1 MTLLERPGR
10 PGVSRWPWATWGQ
23 RFLGGTGVFLLVT
36 SLVTTAPA
44 SAATLAQEKAQAAT
58 LYSEIQRINFTSQQ
72 LGQRYDLAHLKLN
85 RMVNQIRNTKAIV
98 RTINKDVLAGQ
109 KQLKADAVFAF
120 VTNGAVNTNNP
131 LFTSS
136 ATTLGA
142 TNVYNNL
149 AEGNVGSVVANLKN
163 SRIQLTLERSM
174 LRSEVAAAAHENYL
188 ALQSYAKA
196 RGIDR
201 TLNAD
206 LAKVKGQIASYY
218 NALAAAAAARSAAA
232 LQSSQPTPGSAGAPP
247 PSSVGAAA
255 VRAAESFIGVPYCW
269 GGATRSCVDCSGLVM
284 LAYDAVGISLSHYS
298 GAMYQETQPVPLWNI
313 QPGDLLFY
321 GYAGDEHVAMYVGGG
336 QMIEA
341 PFTGSYVHITP
352 VRLGYGFAGVGR
364 PR

>member
-1 MTLLERPGR
+1 
-10 PGVSRWPWATWGQ
+10 
-23 RFLGGTGVFLLVT
+23 LLVT